1 MEMRDKRGQQITF
14 ISWDLKFSLMFTSWH
29 GTIHHKTWIFTIS
42 ISFSLVGCS
51 IYITGNY
58 ISNYSIYLL
67 LSFPRTAECL
77 KASQL
82 QGFQDAPETNS
93 TSKLTE
99 DDVEKWINAGTN
111 TSVVAEFTDEQ
122 LIQSIFN
129 LEKSKVAEKDDIEE
143 PKICTWMQGLVISKP
158 AEFAKSRA
166 MTLQQK
172 WWICTI
178 LFTRKELHQ
187 WNRQI
192 SRTSSK
198 RPPKVPLHRFL
209 WYLPTSSPTT

>member
-1 MEMRDKRGQQITF
+1 MQTWDKRGQQITF

-58 ISNYSIYLL
+58 TSNYSIYLL
-67 LSFPRTAECL
+67 LSIPRTAECL

-82 QGFQDAPETNS
+82 QGFQESVPVLSDAPETNS
-93 TSKLTE
+93 ISKLTE
-99 DDVEKWINAGTN
+99 DDVEKWINAGKN

-129 LEKSKVAEKDDIEE
+129 LEKS
-143 PKICTWMQGLVISKP
+143 
-158 AEFAKSRA
+158 
-166 MTLQQK
+166 
-172 WWICTI
+172 
-178 LFTRKELHQ
+178 
-187 WNRQI
+187 
-192 SRTSSK
+192 
-198 RPPKVPLHRFL
+198 
-209 WYLPTSSPTT
+209 